1 MNKIVQNLLRI
12 VICYLT
18 MNIKFSK
25 TKIKIC
31 RKTVKHD
38 FLLKHVNILMID
50 ITNHL
55 VTFQIRIICQISK
68 CYTVYIF
75 HDDIKKH

>member
-1 MNKIVQNLLRI
+1 MNKIVQNLLSI

-31 RKTVKHD
+31 RKNVKHD

-55 VTFQIRIICQISK
+55 ATFQIRIICQISK